1 MRIPLRMKPTITLL
15 VLVLLALTGCMTT
28 REARV
33 DSDYSYRGNFR
44 HYRTYDFVTGTGL
57 TSDSS
62 SLGESVREAIQ
73 QRFLAQGY
81 RLAKR
86 RPDMLVNFRVYQG
99 DMKFHGFQQEDLSQW
114 IKRNIEETDD
124 TPREDRQGYQPIR
137 LLLAEGT
144 LLVTLIDVKTNRA
157 VWNGYASGVTV
168 PEGPMG
174 EVVLRR
180 SVRSILDRYRIF
192 TEEFANGNLGGNGAS
207 EPER

>member
-1 MRIPLRMKPTITLL
+1 MKPTITLL
-15 VLVLLALTGCMTT
+15 LLAGVVLAGCMTA

-44 HYRTYDFVTGTGL
+44 HYRTYDFVTGSGL
-57 TSDSS
+57 TADSS
-62 SLGESVREAIQ
+62 RLGQALREAIQ
-73 QRFLAQGY
+73 QRLLAQGY
-81 RLAKR
+81 RMAKR

-99 DMKFHGFQQEDLSQW
+99 DMHFHGFAQEDLSVW
-114 IKRNIEETDD
+114 IKRNIEETDE
-124 TPREDRQGYQPIR
+124 TPADQRQGYQPVR

-144 LLVTLIDVKTNRA
+144 LLVTLIDVKTDRA

-174 EVVLRR
+174 EIVLRR

-192 TEEFANGNLGGNGAS
+192 TEEFAKGNIPQNRAS
-207 EPER
+207 DTER

>member
-1 MRIPLRMKPTITLL
+1 MKPVTTLL
-15 VLVLLALTGCMTT
+15 ALVVLALTGCMAT

-62 SLGESVREAIQ
+62 ALGQSVREAIQ

-81 RLAKR
+81 RRAKR

-124 TPREDRQGYQPIR
+124 TPKEERQGYEPIR

-192 TEEFANGNLGGNGAS
+192 TEEFANGTVPNNEAS
-207 EPER
+207 DTDR

>member
-1 MRIPLRMKPTITLL
+1 MLRFINTLCI
-15 VLVLLALTGCMTT
+15 VGLAAYLTGCMTT
-28 REARV
+28 REAKV

-44 HYRTYDFVTGTGL
+44 HYRTYDFVTGSGL
-57 TSDSS
+57 TADTSR
-62 SLGESVREAIQ
+62 LGTSVREAIQ
-73 QRFLAQGY
+73 QRLQAQGY
-81 RLAKR
+81 RLARR

-99 DMKFHGFQQEDLSQW
+99 DMNFHGFVQEDLSKW

-124 TPREDRQGYQPIR
+124 TPKDERQGYQPVR

-144 LLVTLIDVKTNRA
+144 LLLTLIDVKTNRA
-157 VWNGYASGVTV
+157 VWNGYASGVSV

-192 TEEFANGNLGGNGAS
+192 TEEFANGTLPRNEGGETG
-207 EPER
+207 R

>member
-1 MRIPLRMKPTITLL
+1 MKSFIILL
-15 VLVLLALTGCMTT
+15 VLAVLALTGCMTT

-62 SLGESVREAIQ
+62 SLGQSVREAIQ

-81 RLAKR
+81 RRAKR

-124 TPREDRQGYQPIR
+124 TPKEDRQGYEPIR

-192 TEEFANGNLGGNGAS
+192 TEEFANSNAPNNEAS
-207 EPER
+207 DTER

>member
-1 MRIPLRMKPTITLL
+1 MKPTTMLL
-15 VLVLLALTGCMTT
+15 MLVALALAGCMTT

-62 SLGESVREAIQ
+62 SLGQSVREAIQ

-81 RLAKR
+81 RRAKR

-124 TPREDRQGYQPIR
+124 TPKEDRQGYEPIR

-192 TEEFANGNLGGNGAS
+192 TEEFANSNAPNNEAS
-207 EPER
+207 DTER

>member
-1 MRIPLRMKPTITLL
+1 MKPVTTLL
-15 VLVLLALTGCMTT
+15 ALVVLALTGCMAT

-62 SLGESVREAIQ
+62 ALGQSVREAIQ

-81 RLAKR
+81 RRAKR

-124 TPREDRQGYQPIR
+124 TPKEERQGYEPIR

-192 TEEFANGNLGGNGAS
+192 TEEFANGTVSPNEAS
-207 EPER
+207 DTER

>member
-1 MRIPLRMKPTITLL
+1 
-15 VLVLLALTGCMTT
+15 MTT

-33 DSDYSYRGNFR
+33 ESDYSYRGNFR
-44 HYRTYDFVTGTGL
+44 HYRTYDFVTGSGL

-62 SLGESVREAIQ
+62 RLGQSLREAIQ
-73 QRFLAQGY
+73 QRLLAQGY
-81 RLAKR
+81 RLARR

-99 DMKFHGFQQEDLSQW
+99 DMRFHGFVQEDLSLW
-114 IKRNIEETDD
+114 IKRNIEENDD
-124 TPREDRQGYQPIR
+124 TPKEDRQGYQPVR

-174 EVVLRR
+174 EIVLRR
-180 SVRSILDRYRIF
+180 SVRSILDRYRVF
-192 TEEFANGNLGGNGAS
+192 TEEFANGNLPHTEAEGS
-207 EPER
+207 DQR

>member
-1 MRIPLRMKPTITLL
+1 MKPIIALLLLAGL
-15 VLVLLALTGCMTT
+15 VLAGCMTA

-44 HYRTYDFVTGTGL
+44 HYRTYDFVTGSGL
-57 TSDSS
+57 TADSS
-62 SLGESVREAIQ
+62 RLGQALREAIQ
-73 QRFLAQGY
+73 QRLLAQGY
-81 RLAKR
+81 RMAKR

-99 DMKFHGFQQEDLSQW
+99 DMHFHGFAQEDLSVW
-114 IKRNIEETDD
+114 IKRNIEETDE
-124 TPREDRQGYQPIR
+124 TPADQRQGYQPVR

-144 LLVTLIDVKTNRA
+144 LLVTLIDVKTDRA

-174 EVVLRR
+174 EIVLRR

-192 TEEFANGNLGGNGAS
+192 TEEFAKGNIPQNRAS
-207 EPER
+207 DTER

>member
-1 MRIPLRMKPTITLL
+1 MKPTTTLL
-15 VLVLLALTGCMTT
+15 MLVALALAGCMTT

-33 DSDYSYRGNFR
+33 ESDYSYRGNFR

-62 SLGESVREAIQ
+62 RLGQSLREAIQ

-81 RLAKR
+81 RLARR

-99 DMKFHGFQQEDLSQW
+99 DMKFHGFQQEDLSVW
-114 IKRNIEETDD
+114 IKRNIEENDD
-124 TPREDRQGYQPIR
+124 TPKEDRQGYQPVR

-174 EVVLRR
+174 EIVLKR
-180 SVRSILDRYRIF
+180 SVRSILDRYRVF
-192 TEEFANGNLGGNGAS
+192 TEEFANGTIPQSGAS
-207 EPER
+207 DSER

>member
-1 MRIPLRMKPTITLL
+1 MKPTITLL
-15 VLVLLALTGCMTT
+15 LLAGLVLTGCMTT

-44 HYRTYDFVTGTGL
+44 HYRTYDFVTGSGL
-57 TSDSS
+57 TADSS
-62 SLGESVREAIQ
+62 RLGQALREAIQ
-73 QRFLAQGY
+73 QRLLAQGY
-81 RLAKR
+81 RMAKR

-99 DMKFHGFQQEDLSQW
+99 DMHFHGFAQEDLSVW
-114 IKRNIEETDD
+114 IKRNIEETDE
-124 TPREDRQGYQPIR
+124 TPADQRQGYQPVR

-174 EVVLRR
+174 EIVLRR

-192 TEEFANGNLGGNGAS
+192 TEEFAKGNIPQNRVS
-207 EPER
+207 DTER

>member
-1 MRIPLRMKPTITLL
+1 MKSFITLL
-15 VLVLLALTGCMTT
+15 VLAVLALTGCMTT

-62 SLGESVREAIQ
+62 SLGQSVREAIQ

-81 RLAKR
+81 RRAKR

-124 TPREDRQGYQPIR
+124 TPKEDRQGYEPIR

-192 TEEFANGNLGGNGAS
+192 TEEFANSNAPNNEAS
-207 EPER
+207 DTER

>member
-1 MRIPLRMKPTITLL
+1 M
-15 VLVLLALTGCMTT
+15 LVLLALTGCMTT

-44 HYRTYDFVTGTGL
+44 HYRTYDFMTGTGL
-57 TSDSS
+57 TSDTS

-81 RLAKR
+81 RRVKR
-86 RPDMLVNFRVYQG
+86 RPDMLVNFRLYQG

-124 TPREDRQGYQPIR
+124 TPREDRQGYEPIR

-192 TEEFANGNLGGNGAS
+192 TEGFANGNLGGNGAS
-207 EPER
+207 DTEQ

>member
-1 MRIPLRMKPTITLL
+1 MKRISMILL
-15 VLVLLALTGCMTT
+15 GVVLAGSGCAPI

-57 TSDSS
+57 SADSS
-62 SLGESVREAIQ
+62 RLGQSLREAIQ
-73 QRFLAQGY
+73 QRFRAQGY
-81 RLAKR
+81 RRANR
-86 RPDMLVNFRVYQG
+86 RPDMLVNFRVYEG
-99 DMKFHGFQQEDLSQW
+99 DMRFHGFDQEDLSQW
-114 IKRNIEETDD
+114 IKRNVEESDD
-124 TPREDRQGYQPIR
+124 TPDDQRHGYQPIR

-144 LLVTLIDVKTNRA
+144 LLVTLIDVKSNRA

-174 EVVLRR
+174 EIVLKR

-192 TEEFANGNLGGNGAS
+192 TEEFAKSNNPDAGTDS
-207 EPER
+207 DR

>member
-1 MRIPLRMKPTITLL
+1 MKPTITLL
-15 VLVLLALTGCMTT
+15 LLAGLVLAGCMTA

-44 HYRTYDFVTGTGL
+44 HYRTYDFVTGSGL
-57 TSDSS
+57 TADSS
-62 SLGESVREAIQ
+62 RLGQALREAIQ
-73 QRFLAQGY
+73 QRLLAQGY
-81 RLAKR
+81 RMAKR

-99 DMKFHGFQQEDLSQW
+99 DMHFHGFAQEDLSVW
-114 IKRNIEETDD
+114 IKRNIEETDE
-124 TPREDRQGYQPIR
+124 TPADQRQGYQPVR

-174 EVVLRR
+174 EIVLRR

-192 TEEFANGNLGGNGAS
+192 TEEFAKGNIPQNRVS
-207 EPER
+207 DTEH

>member
-1 MRIPLRMKPTITLL
+1 MKSTIMLLLL
-15 VLVLLALTGCMTT
+15 VGLALAGCMTT

-33 DSDYSYRGNFR
+33 ESDYSYRGNFR
-44 HYRTYDFVTGTGL
+44 HYRTYDFVTGSGL
-57 TSDSS
+57 TADSS
-62 SLGESVREAIQ
+62 RLGQSLREAIQ
-73 QRFLAQGY
+73 QRLLAQGY
-81 RLAKR
+81 RLTSR
-86 RPDMLVNFRVYQG
+86 RPDMLVNFRVYEG
-99 DMKFHGFQQEDLSQW
+99 DMNFHGFQQEDLSQW

-124 TPREDRQGYQPIR
+124 TPKEDRQGYEPIR

-192 TEEFANGNLGGNGAS
+192 TEEFANRNAPNNEAS
-207 EPER
+207 DTER

>member
-1 MRIPLRMKPTITLL
+1 MKPTITLL
-15 VLVLLALTGCMTT
+15 LLAGLVLAGCMTT

-44 HYRTYDFVTGTGL
+44 HYRTYDFVTGSGL
-57 TSDSS
+57 TADSS
-62 SLGESVREAIQ
+62 RLGQALREAIQ
-73 QRFLAQGY
+73 QRLLAQGY
-81 RLAKR
+81 RMAKR

-99 DMKFHGFQQEDLSQW
+99 DMHFHGFAQEDLSVW
-114 IKRNIEETDD
+114 IKRNIEETDE
-124 TPREDRQGYQPIR
+124 TPADQRQGYQPVR

-174 EVVLRR
+174 EIVLRR

-192 TEEFANGNLGGNGAS
+192 TEEFAKGNIPQNRVS
-207 EPER
+207 DTER

>member
-1 MRIPLRMKPTITLL
+1 MKPTITLL
-15 VLVLLALTGCMTT
+15 LLAGLVLAGCMTA

-44 HYRTYDFVTGTGL
+44 HYRTYDFVTGSGL
-57 TSDSS
+57 TADSS
-62 SLGESVREAIQ
+62 RLGQALREAIQ
-73 QRFLAQGY
+73 QRLLAQGY
-81 RLAKR
+81 RMAKR

-99 DMKFHGFQQEDLSQW
+99 DMHFHGFAQEDLSVW
-114 IKRNIEETDD
+114 IKRNIEETDE
-124 TPREDRQGYQPIR
+124 TPADQRQGYQPVR

-174 EVVLRR
+174 EIVLRR

-192 TEEFANGNLGGNGAS
+192 TEEFAKGNIPQNRVS
-207 EPER
+207 DTER

>member
-1 MRIPLRMKPTITLL
+1 MKPTITLL
-15 VLVLLALTGCMTT
+15 LLAGLVLAGCMTA

-44 HYRTYDFVTGTGL
+44 HYRTYDFVTGSGL
-57 TSDSS
+57 TADSS
-62 SLGESVREAIQ
+62 RLGQSLREAIQ
-73 QRFLAQGY
+73 QRLLAQGY
-81 RLAKR
+81 RMAKR

-99 DMKFHGFQQEDLSQW
+99 DMHFHGFAQEDLSVW
-114 IKRNIEETDD
+114 IKRNIEETDE
-124 TPREDRQGYQPIR
+124 TPADQRQGYQPVR

-144 LLVTLIDVKTNRA
+144 LLVTLIDVKTDRA

-174 EVVLRR
+174 EIVLRR

-192 TEEFANGNLGGNGAS
+192 TEEFAKGNIPQNRVS
-207 EPER
+207 DTER

>member
-1 MRIPLRMKPTITLL
+1 MKPTITLL
-15 VLVLLALTGCMTT
+15 LLAGLVLAGCMTT

-44 HYRTYDFVTGTGL
+44 HYRTYDFVTGSGL
-57 TSDSS
+57 TADSS
-62 SLGESVREAIQ
+62 RLGQALREAIQ
-73 QRFLAQGY
+73 QRLLAQGY
-81 RLAKR
+81 RMAKR

-99 DMKFHGFQQEDLSQW
+99 DMHFHGFAQEDLSVW
-114 IKRNIEETDD
+114 IKRNIEETDE
-124 TPREDRQGYQPIR
+124 TPADQRQGYQPVR

-144 LLVTLIDVKTNRA
+144 LLVTLIDVKTDRA

-174 EVVLRR
+174 EIVLRR

-192 TEEFANGNLGGNGAS
+192 TEEFAKGNIPQNRVS
-207 EPER
+207 DTER

>member
-1 MRIPLRMKPTITLL
+1 MKSTITLL
-15 VLVLLALTGCMTT
+15 LLLLAGLALAGCMTT

-33 DSDYSYRGNFR
+33 ESDYSYRGNFR
-44 HYRTYDFVTGTGL
+44 HYRTYDFVTGSGL
-57 TSDSS
+57 TADSS
-62 SLGESVREAIQ
+62 RLGQSLREAIQ
-73 QRFLAQGY
+73 QRLLAQGY

-99 DMKFHGFQQEDLSQW
+99 DMNFHGFAQEDLSVW
-114 IKRNIEETDD
+114 IKRNIEENDD
-124 TPREDRQGYQPIR
+124 TPADQRQGYQPVR

-144 LLVTLIDVKTNRA
+144 LLVTLIDVKSNRA

-174 EVVLRR
+174 EIVLRR

-192 TEEFANGNLGGNGAS
+192 TEEFAKGNIPQSGTS
-207 EPER
+207 ETER